1 MGNTADNIKSAVNQV
16 AGSVKQTVGKAV
28 GNPSLEMQG
37 AEQKLKDRLKGLLA
51 TPRSI
56 KKLSTKP
63 NSQKAPMKVFIG
75 VL

>member
-37 AEQKLKDRLKGLLA
+37 AEQKLKGQAQGVVGDAKDPSKNYRQSLTLK
-51 TPRSI
+51 RRR
-56 KKLSTKP
+56 
-63 NSQKAPMKVFIG
+63 
-75 VL
+75 

>member
-37 AEQKLKDRLKGLLA
+37 AER
-51 TPRSI
+51 
-56 KKLSTKP
+56 
-63 NSQKAPMKVFIG
+63 N
-75 VL
+75 